1 MLKPQGDSAPL
12 AQPVLVCLFG
22 AGARGFGEP
31 SSCFTQTCQV
41 SGSSWQHSPTSRR
54 STSQLINIIQSRQL
68 KQLLSERRGQ
78 GDWEMNPWHFR
89 QLPLLLFLTHL
100 PLAVHFKTSAPP
112 VCQGTHN
119 GGSSPT
125 AMPQPTPSWGSRDSW
140 GTRAWPRSSWTPHT
154 TPSLPAGCSLGEG
167 EADYNPGEKGEC
179 LFSGFSLSFCFFFFP
194 LFKSLTAFISPH
206 NHPDYPPS
214 PCPDYP
220 PLPPPCPNYP
230 LPPCHVPPAQFAQTP
245 SVRVPIPLRLP
256 KSRADPSLRTHQS

>member
-1 MLKPQGDSAPL
+1 MLKPKGDSAPL

-41 SGSSWQHSPTSRR
+41 SGSSWQHSPKSRR

-112 VCQGTHN
+112 VCQGHTMGAHPPQQCPSPHRAGAPGTLGVPGPGRGAAGPLTPPPLCLLAARWERGRLITTLVRREN
-119 GGSSPT
+119 VSSV
-125 AMPQPTPSWGSRDSW
+125 GF
-140 GTRAWPRSSWTPHT
+140 
-154 TPSLPAGCSLGEG
+154 
-167 EADYNPGEKGEC
+167 
-179 LFSGFSLSFCFFFFP
+179 LFLFGFFFP

-220 PLPPPCPNYP
+220 PLPAPCPNYP
-230 LPPCHVPPAQFAQTP
+230 LPPCHVPTAQFAQTP
-245 SVRVPIPLRLP
+245 SVRVPIPPGLP
-256 KSRADPSLRTHQS
+256 KSRADASLRTHQS